1 MPVRSDAPT
10 LETTPNG
17 GGRTYNP
24 DPLWSVLAAGKSE
37 PFVIAQLGQSLD
49 GRVATPS
56 GESRNINRTAALDHL
71 HRLRAHV
78 DAVVVGIGT
87 VLADDPLLTVR
98 RMAGKSP
105 ARVIIDPN
113 GKLPSDAL
121 CLAHDG
127 VRRLVVRA
135 CAGETPASAEEV
147 VIAGE
152 GGLLNPHAIVKE
164 LFARG
169 LSRLL
174 IEGGA
179 RTVSG
184 FIAAGAADRL
194 HVLVSP
200 LIIGSGRPS
209 IELDPIASLRQA
221 LRPRTDVHVLADGD
235 VLFDCDLRQSEER

>member
-1 MPVRSDAPT
+1 MTIRSDAPT
-10 LETTPNG
+10 LETNLNG
-17 GGRTYNP
+17 SGVPYNP
-24 DPLWSVLAAGKSE
+24 DPLWSLLAAGPSQ

-56 GESRNINRTAALDHL
+56 GESRNINREAALDHL

-113 GKLPSDAL
+113 GKLHPGAA
-121 CLAHDG
+121 CLAADG
-127 VRRLVVRA
+127 VRRIVIRA
-135 CAGETPASAEEV
+135 APGKIPSSVEEV
-147 VIAGE
+147 VIARE
-152 GGLLNPHAIVKE
+152 GGLVDPHAIVKE

-169 LSRLL
+169 LPRLL

-179 RTVSG
+179 RTVSA

-200 LIIGSGRPS
+200 MIIGSGQPS

-221 LRPRTDVHVLADGD
+221 LRPRTEVHVLADGD
-235 VLFDCDLRQSEER
+235 VLFDCDLRRLAER